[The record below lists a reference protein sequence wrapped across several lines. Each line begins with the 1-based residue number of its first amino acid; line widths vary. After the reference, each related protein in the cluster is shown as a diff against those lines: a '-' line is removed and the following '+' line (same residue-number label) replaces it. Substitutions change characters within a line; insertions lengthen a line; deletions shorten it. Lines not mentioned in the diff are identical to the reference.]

1 MYVERVHT
9 RNTPSYLDVT
19 DTVLISAEN
28 HLSLPHPSDIGIRER
43 YEEMHTSTKLA
54 VFPSSSTPRVL
65 NRVPARFQP
74 SLDIRDNVATVGEP
88 FVGGAGKA
96 MVNRPT

>member
-1 MYVERVHT
+1 M
-9 RNTPSYLDVT
+9 P
-19 DTVLISAEN
+19 
-28 HLSLPHPSDIGIRER
+28 
-43 YEEMHTSTKLA
+43 TSTKLA

-74 SLDIRDNVATVGEP
+74 SLDIRDSVATVGEP

-96 MVNRPT
+96 IENVPTYP